1 MRRLILMLL
10 VAAGLIVL
18 HQSSASAADFTVNSN
33 GDGADAVPGNGVC
46 ATAGGTC
53 TLRAAVTESEALTGS
68 DTITVPAMTIS
79 LGSPLTITKTTTIR
93 GAGPR
98 ATIVTGT
105 FGHILLSI
113 GGGDVVVRDLALQG
127 ASANGGGGLAVQQV
141 GNAASKLIDVRIAN
155 NTITGAVGTAYG
167 PVYLIAGEMEI
178 LRSSITGNST
188 TTAGQASGGGIY
200 VAGASTRLLVE
211 NSTIHANSVVSTSS
225 SGSFGGG
232 IMTIANSVTTIRS
245 STITSNIAGN
255 TVSLAGQGGNFHRQA
270 PLSVENSIV
279 ADGAAALGITANCSG
294 SVDFSGR
301 NIVSDTTCGAANASR
316 SITNPLLGP
325 LVTTT
330 SGTDFRMPA
339 LTSPALDAA
348 VGCTLAVDQREQ
360 VRPIGSA
367 CDLGAVEVGADVS
380 VSQTVSNP
388 APAAGADVVFTVV
401 AKNAG
406 QDDAADTTLAVNL
419 PGSAAITSVSS
430 SQGSCSTTG
439 LSVNCAFGTL
449 DREGEVT
456 VLVVAR
462 APGSGTMTSTA
473 TVTAPIIDPNS
484 ANNSA
489 TATATVPGVSSPP
502 PPPSPAP
509 IAAACSNSIPG
520 DNKGNKLRGTSA
532 GDRIRGVGGN
542 DVLRGLGGDDCLNG
556 GRGNDRLIAGPGSDR
571 LTGGKGR
578 DIMLGAGGPDMIKA
592 RDGQRDVIKCGPGK
606 DKVVAD
612 RSDRVAKD
620 CEQVRRK

>member
-18 HQSSASAADFTVNSN
+18 HQSAASAADFTVNSN
-33 GDGADAVPGNGVC
+33 GDGADVVLGNGVC
-46 ATAGGTC
+46 STAGGTC
-53 TLRAAVTESEALTGS
+53 TLRAAVMESESLSGA
-68 DTITVPAMTIS
+68 DTISVPAMTIS
-79 LGSPLTITKTTTIR
+79 LGSQLTITKTTTIR
-93 GAGPR
+93 GSGPR

-105 FGHILLSI
+105 PGHILLSI

-141 GNAASKLIDVRIAN
+141 GNAASKLINVRIAN

-178 LRSSITGNST
+178 TRSSITGNST
-188 TTAGQASGGGIY
+188 TSAGQANGGGIY

-211 NSTIHANSVVSTSS
+211 NSTIHANSVVSTST
-225 SGSFGGG
+225 GSFGGG

-325 LVTTT
+325 LVTTN

-339 LTSPALDAA
+339 LASPALDAA
-348 VGCTLAVDQREQ
+348 VGCTLTTDQREQ
-360 VRPIGSA
+360 VRPIGAA
-367 CDLGAVEVGADVS
+367 CDLGAVEVGADLS

-388 APAAGADVVFTVV
+388 APSAGADVVFTVV
-401 AKNAG
+401 AGNAG
-406 QDDAADTTLAVNL
+406 KDDAAGTTLAVNL
-419 PGSAAITSVSS
+419 PGSATITSVSS
-430 SQGSCSTTG
+430 SQGSCSTAG
-439 LSVNCAFGTL
+439 LSVNCAFGTIGR
-449 DREGEVT
+449 DAQAT

-462 APGSGTMTSTA
+462 APASGTMTSTA
-473 TVTAPIIDPNS
+473 TATAPIVDPNPG
-484 ANNSA
+484 NNSA
-489 TATATVPGVSSPP
+489 TVTATVPGGTPPASPP
-502 PPPSPAP
+502 L
-509 IAAACSNSIPG
+509 ACSNAIRG
-520 DNKGNKLRGTSA
+520 TQKANKLRGTGA
-532 GDRIRGVGGN
+532 GDTMKGLGGN
-542 DVLRGLGGDDCLNG
+542 DVLRGFGGDDCLNG
-556 GRGNDRLIAGPGSDR
+556 GRGNDRVIAGPGGDR
-571 LTGGKGR
+571 LIGGKGR
-578 DIMLGAGGPDMIKA
+578 DTMLGGGGPDVIKA
-592 RDGQRDVIKCGPGK
+592 RDGQRDMIKCGPGQDTVLA
-606 DKVVAD
+606 DK
-612 RSDRVAKD
+612 SDRVAKD
-620 CEQVRRK
+620 CEKVRRR

>member
-211 NSTIHANSVVSTSS
+211 NSTIHANSVVST
-225 SGSFGGG
+225 
-232 IMTIANSVTTIRS
+232 
-245 STITSNIAGN
+245 
-255 TVSLAGQGGNFHRQA
+255 
-270 PLSVENSIV
+270 
-279 ADGAAALGITANCSG
+279 
-294 SVDFSGR
+294 
-301 NIVSDTTCGAANASR
+301 
-316 SITNPLLGP
+316 
-325 LVTTT
+325 
-330 SGTDFRMPA
+330 
-339 LTSPALDAA
+339 
-348 VGCTLAVDQREQ
+348 
-360 VRPIGSA
+360 
-367 CDLGAVEVGADVS
+367 
-380 VSQTVSNP
+380 
-388 APAAGADVVFTVV
+388 
-401 AKNAG
+401 
-406 QDDAADTTLAVNL
+406 
-419 PGSAAITSVSS
+419 
-430 SQGSCSTTG
+430 
-439 LSVNCAFGTL
+439 
-449 DREGEVT
+449 
-456 VLVVAR
+456 
-462 APGSGTMTSTA
+462 
-473 TVTAPIIDPNS
+473 
-484 ANNSA
+484 
-489 TATATVPGVSSPP
+489 
-502 PPPSPAP
+502 
-509 IAAACSNSIPG
+509 
-520 DNKGNKLRGTSA
+520 
-532 GDRIRGVGGN
+532 
-542 DVLRGLGGDDCLNG
+542 
-556 GRGNDRLIAGPGSDR
+556 
-571 LTGGKGR
+571 
-578 DIMLGAGGPDMIKA
+578 
-592 RDGQRDVIKCGPGK
+592 
-606 DKVVAD
+606 
-612 RSDRVAKD
+612 
-620 CEQVRRK
+620 

>member
-211 NSTIHANSVVSTSS
+211 NSTIHANSVVSTST
-225 SGSFGGG
+225 GSFGGG

-325 LVTTT
+325 LVTTN

-339 LTSPALDAA
+339 LASPALDAA
-348 VGCTLAVDQREQ
+348 VGCTLTTDQREQ
-360 VRPIGSA
+360 VRPIGAA
-367 CDLGAVEVGADVS
+367 CDLGAVEVGADLS

-388 APAAGADVVFTVV
+388 APSAGADVVFTVV
-401 AKNAG
+401 AGNAG
-406 QDDAADTTLAVNL
+406 KDDAAGTTLAVNL
-419 PGSAAITSVSS
+419 PGSATITSVSS
-430 SQGSCSTTG
+430 SQGSCSTAG
-439 LSVNCAFGTL
+439 LSVNCAFGTIGR
-449 DREGEVT
+449 DAQAT

-462 APGSGTMTSTA
+462 APASGTMTSTA
-473 TVTAPIIDPNS
+473 TATAPIVDPNPG
-484 ANNSA
+484 NNSA
-489 TATATVPGVSSPP
+489 TVTATVPGGTPPASPP
-502 PPPSPAP
+502 L
-509 IAAACSNSIPG
+509 ACSNAIRG
-520 DNKGNKLRGTSA
+520 TQKANKLRGTGA
-532 GDRIRGVGGN
+532 GDTMKGLGGN
-542 DVLRGLGGDDCLNG
+542 DVLRGFGGDDCLNG
-556 GRGNDRLIAGPGSDR
+556 GRGNDRVIAGPGGDR
-571 LTGGKGR
+571 LIG
-578 DIMLGAGGPDMIKA
+578 MLGGGGPDVIKA
-592 RDGQRDVIKCGPGK
+592 RDGQRDMIKCGPGQDTVLA
-606 DKVVAD
+606 DK
-612 RSDRVAKD
+612 SDRVAKD
-620 CEQVRRK
+620 CEKVRRR

>member
-211 NSTIHANSVVSTSS
+211 NSTIHANSVVSTST
-225 SGSFGGG
+225 GSFGGG

-255 TVSLAGQGGNFHRQA
+255 TGSLAGQGGSFHRQA

-325 LVTTT
+325 LVTTN

-339 LTSPALDAA
+339 LASPALDAA
-348 VGCTLAVDQREQ
+348 VGCTLTTDQREQ
-360 VRPIGSA
+360 VRPIGAA
-367 CDLGAVEVGADVS
+367 CDLGAVEVGADLS

-388 APAAGADVVFTVV
+388 APSAGADVVFTVV
-401 AKNAG
+401 AGNAG
-406 QDDAADTTLAVNL
+406 KDDAAGTTLAVNL
-419 PGSAAITSVSS
+419 PGSATITSVSS
-430 SQGSCSTTG
+430 SQGSCSTAG
-439 LSVNCAFGTL
+439 LSVNCAFGTIGR
-449 DREGEVT
+449 DAQAT

-462 APGSGTMTSTA
+462 APASGTMTSTA
-473 TVTAPIIDPNS
+473 TATAPIVDPNPG
-484 ANNSA
+484 NNSA
-489 TATATVPGVSSPP
+489 TVTATVPGGTPPASPP
-502 PPPSPAP
+502 L
-509 IAAACSNSIPG
+509 ACSNAIRG
-520 DNKGNKLRGTSA
+520 TQKANKLRGTGA
-532 GDRIRGVGGN
+532 GDTMKGLGGN
-542 DVLRGLGGDDCLNG
+542 DVLRGFGGDDCLNG
-556 GRGNDRLIAGPGSDR
+556 GRGNDRVIAGPGGDR
-571 LTGGKGR
+571 LIGGKGR
-578 DIMLGAGGPDMIKA
+578 DTMLGGGGPDVIKA
-592 RDGQRDVIKCGPGK
+592 RDGQRDMIKCGPGQDTVLA
-606 DKVVAD
+606 DK
-612 RSDRVAKD
+612 SDRVAKD
-620 CEQVRRK
+620 CEKVRRR

>member
-141 GNAASKLIDVRIAN
+141 GNAASKLINVRIAN

-211 NSTIHANSVVSTSS
+211 NSTIHANSVVSTST
-225 SGSFGGG
+225 GSFGGG

-255 TVSLAGQGGNFHRQA
+255 TGSLAGQGGSFHRQA

-325 LVTTT
+325 LVTTN

-339 LTSPALDAA
+339 LASPALDAA
-348 VGCTLAVDQREQ
+348 VGCTLTTDQREQ
-360 VRPIGSA
+360 VRPIGAA
-367 CDLGAVEVGADVS
+367 CDLGAVEVGADLS

-388 APAAGADVVFTVV
+388 APSAGADVVFTVV
-401 AKNAG
+401 AGNAG
-406 QDDAADTTLAVNL
+406 KDDAAGTTLAVNL
-419 PGSAAITSVSS
+419 PGSATITSVSS
-430 SQGSCSTTG
+430 SQGSCSTAG
-439 LSVNCAFGTL
+439 LSVNCAFGTIGR
-449 DREGEVT
+449 DAQAT

-462 APGSGTMTSTA
+462 APASGTMTSTA
-473 TVTAPIIDPNS
+473 TATAPIVDPNPG
-484 ANNSA
+484 NNSA
-489 TATATVPGVSSPP
+489 TVTATVPGGTPPASPP
-502 PPPSPAP
+502 L
-509 IAAACSNSIPG
+509 ACSNAIRG
-520 DNKGNKLRGTSA
+520 TQKANKLRGTGA
-532 GDRIRGVGGN
+532 GDTMKGLGGN
-542 DVLRGLGGDDCLNG
+542 DVLRGFGGDDCLNG
-556 GRGNDRLIAGPGSDR
+556 GRGNDRVIAGPGGDR
-571 LTGGKGR
+571 LIGGKGR
-578 DIMLGAGGPDMIKA
+578 DTMLGGGGPDVIKA
-592 RDGQRDVIKCGPGK
+592 RDGQRDMIKCGPGQDTVLA
-606 DKVVAD
+606 DK
-612 RSDRVAKD
+612 SDRVAKD
-620 CEQVRRK
+620 CEKVRRR